1 MSLLTTKLIN
11 KLGYVIL
18 LAASYAGF
26 VLFLSA
32 HLYPSIYTLLP
43 GYIIFGATLGPAWVG
58 KLTLVVSLACKLSC
72 VHPECNSSSAIDSLE
87 DHKILCNRDES
98 VRKLARWFNAAQDFG
113 LIIGALIATFI
124 LTCASSQ
131 NGCFLAPVK
140 INSELIQTTSQ
151 QTIIK
156 NDTLDVT
163 MPSVSETK
171 SITSNISEKLDLESS
186 TSHEINYYNYQDDM
200 ENINDKLFELFD
212 TNNRGERICG
222 AISCPVFKKSEQLL
236 NYTNFETTPGA
247 IPLMSIFLIF
257 GIIALILT
265 CFLGNVENIIRY
277 DPVRGLADT
286 IIFAGPLA
294 FFIGTEQGYMLADFT
309 KVIFFYYS
317 RKQST
322 NFTVIFILFHISHE
336 HIQLS
341 PHVGTEFK

>member
-317 RKQST
+317 RKQ
-322 NFTVIFILFHISHE
+322 
-336 HIQLS
+336 
-341 PHVGTEFK
+341 

>member
-309 KVIFFYYS
+309 KVIFFIILGSS
-317 RKQST
+317 RLILPLFLS
-322 NFTVIFILFHISHE
+322 FFIFLMNIS
-336 HIQLS
+336 
-341 PHVGTEFK
+341 G